1 MSAKVLLDD
10 GAVEVPKSLTVQTPL
25 ALLGYK
31 ALEVREACQILILS
45 EDFSAYER
53 AAEVCRRMQSQL
65 GEDLEFGF
73 KCWNFA
79 ELGDSEC
86 ARAVLREARLA
97 DVILFSINS
106 MDLPA
111 TVVEWLEALPG
122 FRSRTEGA
130 LALVVNAP
138 MDSATV
144 EKLALWLDQSARRMG
159 MDFLKLTHSPI
170 HTKAIPALFVTP
182 GEYAGSRE
190 WDHWGLN
197 E

>member
-10 GAVEVPKSLTVQTPL
+10 GAVEVTKSLTAQTPL

-45 EDFSAYER
+45 KDYSTYER

-79 ELGDSEC
+79 ELADPDC
-86 ARAVLREARLA
+86 AHAVLREAKLA
-97 DVILFSINS
+97 DVILFSTS
-106 MDLPA
+106 SVDLPA
-111 TVVEWLEALPG
+111 AVVEWLEALPG
-122 FRSRTEGA
+122 FRSRAEGA
-130 LALVVNAP
+130 LALVVNEP
-138 MDSATV
+138 MDSDAFK
-144 EKLALWLDQSARRMG
+144 KLALWLDHSARRMG
-159 MDFLKLTHSPI
+159 MDFLKLTHSPS
-170 HTKAIPALFVTP
+170 HLNALPALFVP
-182 GEYAGSRE
+182 PSEYAGSRE